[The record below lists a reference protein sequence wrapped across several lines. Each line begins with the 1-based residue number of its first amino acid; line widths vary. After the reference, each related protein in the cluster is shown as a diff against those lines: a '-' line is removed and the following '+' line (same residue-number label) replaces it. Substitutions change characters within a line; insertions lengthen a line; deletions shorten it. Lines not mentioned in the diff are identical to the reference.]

1 MVVHHIHRIFNYN
14 TTMNHGY
21 HFQALPS
28 RSFGRM
34 HVWSVWSVLHGK
46 WFFCCL
52 WMSETVRRT
61 SVPQFSYCCPRTI
74 RIRLSHIRFLS
85 RNLALDGLDVFHVY
99 IFHIIYIDTFIKC
112 ILRVYIYIYYI
123 VYGGF
128 HKWDSPK
135 MDGFFWSRPCRWPT
149 WSRANYGSQATG
161 AMGMVFI
168 IGIVEIDN
176 S

>member
-1 MVVHHIHRIFNYN
+1 
-14 TTMNHGY
+14 
-21 HFQALPS
+21 
-28 RSFGRM
+28 
-34 HVWSVWSVLHGK
+34 
-46 WFFCCL
+46 
-52 WMSETVRRT
+52 MSETVRRT

-135 MDGFFWSRPCRWPT
+135 MDGFFLVPALQVADLEQGQLWIPGDRCDGDGVHHR
-149 WSRANYGSQATG
+149 YCG
-161 AMGMVFI
+161 
-168 IGIVEIDN
+168 D
-176 S
+176 